1 VRSADILGLALSAL
15 WQQKARTLLTTLGV
29 IFGSFVLAAS
39 LATSQGVQ
47 EAIERISHRSDYLR
61 RINVQ
66 PEWGSKESDIPAD
79 ELRVKGAMNDAKSAR
94 IRKVLVARKTR
105 FNASGPRTPLTQ
117 ERVQALADIEHV
129 TSVVPNIV
137 LFGWATFHGH
147 TVPSGATSAIPDNAG
162 MRQRVVAGRFFDAA
176 DERAVVVNEYF
187 LYECGVT
194 DDAALEGVI
203 GKKLRME
210 FRFEGRPP
218 TGLNFYLQKPD
229 GSGQTPEEASA
240 LDKVRK
246 QLPRSL
252 EQFDL
257 TAGERSFL
265 LNATRAQA
273 QVPLTVIAEE
283 FPIVGVLRLPTD
295 DESQNRQWD
304 DVGGPVVLPVR
315 TAEELYFRVPA
326 EGKRG
331 LDSAALFADHEE
343 NVKEIMRT
351 AREMGLNAYGMQ
363 EFIERERLMFVLVFG
378 AMTSIA
384 GVALLVAALGIAN
397 TMLMSVLERTREVG
411 VMKAVGAGNG
421 HVQLIFLVEGALIG
435 LFGGVAGLV
444 LARLAAIPAD
454 ARIRNMVQRDLKV
467 ELHESLFVFPP
478 WLLLLVLAFTVVV
491 TTLAAVYPARR
502 AAKVNPVTALRHE

>member
-47 EAIERISHRSDYLR
+47 EAMERISHRSDYLR
-61 RINVQ
+61 RIDVR

-79 ELRVKGAMNDAKSAR
+79 ELRVTGTMDDAKSAR
-94 IRKVLVARKTR
+94 IHKALVERKTR
-105 FNASGPRTPLTQ
+105 YSGGGPRTPLTR
-117 ERVQALADIEHV
+117 ERLQALAGIEHV
-129 TSVVPNIV
+129 ASVVPSIG
-137 LFGWATFHGH
+137 LFGWATFNGH
-147 TVPSGATSAIPDNAG
+147 TEPSGASSAVPENAA
-162 MRQRVVAGRFFDAA
+162 MRRRVVAGRFFDAA
-176 DERAVVVNEYF
+176 DERAVLVNEF
-187 LYECGVT
+187 LLYECGVT
-194 DDAALEGVI
+194 DDTALEGVI

-210 FRFEGRPP
+210 FRFEGPPP
-218 TGLNFYLQKPD
+218 TGLNFYLQKQD
-229 GSGQTPEEASA
+229 GTRLSPEEASA

-246 QLPRSL
+246 QLPESL
-252 EQFDL
+252 ERFDL
-257 TAGERSFL
+257 TEHERGVL
-265 LNATRAQA
+265 LNATRTR
-273 QVPLTVIAEE
+273 VPVPPTVIAEE

-295 DESQNRQWD
+295 EEWQNRPWE
-304 DVGGPVVLPVR
+304 DVGGQVVLPLR

-331 LDSAALFADHEE
+331 LDSAALYADREE

-351 AREMGLNAYGMQ
+351 AREMGLGAYGMQ
-363 EFIERERLMFVLVFG
+363 EFIERERLMFVLIFG

-435 LFGGVAGLV
+435 LFGGAAGLV

-454 ARIRNMVQRDLKV
+454 ARIRGMVSRDLKV

-478 WLLLLVLAFTVVV
+478 WLLLTVLAFTVVV